1 MNRRKFLTKAG
12 QLSAGTLLLGA
23 GLNASAQS
31 RRVVMLEGVRTKVV
45 DIHAH
50 CDILEVVPLLEGT
63 SMAGA
68 NINRPL
74 GPEWLAKMD
83 ERGIDVAAI
92 STNRFWWYEAEPKL
106 ARQIVKLQDD
116 KIAEW
121 CNANAERCVHLS
133 SPAL

>member
-50 CDILEVVPLLEGT
+50 CVSSRWYRFSKVLAWLEQT
-63 SMAGA
+63 S
-68 NINRPL
+68 
-74 GPEWLAKMD
+74 
-83 ERGIDVAAI
+83 IDLWVL
-92 STNRFWWYEAEPKL
+92 NG
-106 ARQIVKLQDD
+106 
-116 KIAEW
+116 
-121 CNANAERCVHLS
+121 
-133 SPAL
+133 